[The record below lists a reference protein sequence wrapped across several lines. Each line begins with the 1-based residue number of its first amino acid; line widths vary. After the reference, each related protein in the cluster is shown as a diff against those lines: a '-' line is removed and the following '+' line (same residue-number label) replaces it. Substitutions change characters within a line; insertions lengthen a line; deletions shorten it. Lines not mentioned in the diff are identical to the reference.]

1 LAGVA
6 IVGNLFRMSTQRPT
20 EFVDRLLDTVAE
32 CLTPDVAR
40 ALVNL
45 PYQPDVQ
52 AEIDEFAEKSTAGM
66 LTPAEQ
72 AEYRDIAHALDL
84 INMLQAKARERL
96 ATTAPK

>member
-1 LAGVA
+1 
-6 IVGNLFRMSTQRPT
+6 MSTQQPSD
-20 EFVDRLLDTVAE
+20 FVGRLLDTVAE

-45 PYQPDVQ
+45 PSQPDVQ
-52 AEIDEFAEKSTAGM
+52 AQIDEFAEKSTAGV

-84 INMLQAKARERL
+84 INILQEKARERL
-96 ATTAPK
+96 ATTAPE